1 MLLDRRR
8 KAGRFLEWKVRL
20 FAVGAVLGLAG
31 IYTDQRWMTAAAIG
45 VLALGMGFRFLPG
58 GRQAEDEI
66 ASTEQR
72 DDEPQE

>member
-8 KAGRFLEWKVRL
+8 KVGRYLEWKVRL

-58 GRQAEDEI
+58 GRQTLDETVSAEPG
-66 ASTEQR
+66 
-72 DDEPQE
+72 DDARRE